1 MEHAEWLLVYVFLA
15 HGFKLRNIVII
26 RRGELL
32 LVSEVPRTLQSVF
45 FDSEDVHLFMIQRN
59 PINKL
64 KCGALNFGRPFAISI
79 HSITLFHTSIHYLHM
94 WLNL

>member
-1 MEHAEWLLVYVFLA
+1 M
-15 HGFKLRNIVII
+15 II
-26 RRGELL
+26 QRGELL

-45 FDSEDVHLFMIQRN
+45 FDYEDVDLFMTQRN
-59 PINKL
+59 PINNL

-79 HSITLFHTSIHYLHM
+79 HSITLLHISIHYLHM